1 MSDILVFVIGL
12 FVGSLVGLLATS
24 ILASRK
30 TDDMMSEIT
39 DLRTQRQLLKE
50 EIFRLS
56 EPKAKP
62 TPRRRR
68 KKKK

>member
-30 TDDMMSEIT
+30 TGDMMSEIT

-62 TPRRRR
+62 TPRRKRT
-68 KKKK
+68 KKK

>member
-1 MSDILVFVIGL
+1 MSEMLVFFIGL
-12 FVGSLVGLLATS
+12 FVGAPIGLLITS
-24 ILASRK
+24 ILASGK
-30 TDDMMSEIT
+30 TEDMMSEIT

>member
-1 MSDILVFVIGL
+1 MSEMLVFFIGL
-12 FVGSLVGLLATS
+12 FVGIPIGLLITS
-24 ILASRK
+24 LLASGK
-30 TDDMMSEIT
+30 TEDMMNEIS
-39 DLRTQRQLLKE
+39 DLRVQRKLLKE

-68 KKKK
+68 TKKK

>member
-1 MSDILVFVIGL
+1 
-12 FVGSLVGLLATS
+12 
-24 ILASRK
+24 LASGK
-30 TDDMMSEIT
+30 TEDMMGEIT
-39 DLRTQRQLLKE
+39 DLRTQRPLLKE

>member
-1 MSDILVFVIGL
+1 MSDMLVFVIGL
-12 FVGSLVGLLATS
+12 FVGSVVGLLVTS
-24 ILASRK
+24 LLASSK
-30 TDDMMSEIT
+30 TGDMMSEIT

-62 TPRRRR
+62 TPRRKRT
-68 KKKK
+68 KKK

>member
-1 MSDILVFVIGL
+1 MSDMVVFVIGL
-12 FVGSLVGLLATS
+12 FVGAPIGILITSLLAFG
-24 ILASRK
+24 K
-30 TDDMMSEIT
+30 TDDMMSEIS
-39 DLRTQRQLLKE
+39 DLRVQRKLLKE

-68 KKKK
+68 TKKK

>member
-68 KKKK
+68 TKKK

>member
-1 MSDILVFVIGL
+1 MLVFVIGL
-12 FVGSLVGLLATS
+12 FVGAPIGILITS
-24 ILASRK
+24 VLASGK
-30 TDDMMSEIT
+30 TEDMMNEIS

-68 KKKK
+68 TKKK

>member
-1 MSDILVFVIGL
+1 MSEMLVFFIGL
-12 FVGSLVGLLATS
+12 FVGTPLGILITS
-24 ILASRK
+24 ILASAK
-30 TDDMMSEIT
+30 TEDMMNEIS